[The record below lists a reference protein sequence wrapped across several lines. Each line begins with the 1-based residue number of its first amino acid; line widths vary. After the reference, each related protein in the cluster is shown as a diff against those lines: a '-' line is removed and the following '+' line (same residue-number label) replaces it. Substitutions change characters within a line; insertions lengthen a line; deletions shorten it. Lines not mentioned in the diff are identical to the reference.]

1 MFYELT
7 NMIIFL
13 ISASITKLDLLSAK
27 QARKQEN
34 MDFAENTLI
43 GLLGVSS
50 NLAESVLEIVPGAEY
65 NPLQAK
71 LHREAS
77 KLLAWFV
84 LETQFS

>member
-1 MFYELT
+1 
-7 NMIIFL
+7 
-13 ISASITKLDLLSAK
+13 
-27 QARKQEN
+27 

-84 LETQFS
+84 LRLSFVQVYQICKMPWTVNYKRIF